1 VDVPINFGDFH
12 FPDLSTIT
20 FLEYVELINRRLI
33 NAKNRKTITDHEGG
47 IYPTVQKLYEEYL
60 KRSFAKSPIVPSNG
74 YTFYNLYPFIN
85 KFNAFFHRFIDQLL
99 SATIILKKGG
109 VLIRNTAY
117 TKQKFTYRRGVSF
130 ISQLNYLGDDGSM
143 FVVPVP
149 PPAATPLFIFQEEEN
164 IPLHIYQ
171 QGENNPPYL
180 FVESEIIT

>member
-1 VDVPINFGDFH
+1 M
-12 FPDLSTIT
+12 
-20 FLEYVELINRRLI
+20 
-33 NAKNRKTITDHEGG
+33 K
-47 IYPTVQKLYEEYL
+47 
-60 KRSFAKSPIVPSNG
+60 VPSNG

-130 ISQLNYLGDDGSM
+130 IPQLNYLGDDGSM

-149 PPAATPLFIFQEEEN
+149 APAATPLYIFQDEEN
-164 IPLHIYQ
+164 IPVHIYQ

-180 FVESEIIT
+180 FVESEITP